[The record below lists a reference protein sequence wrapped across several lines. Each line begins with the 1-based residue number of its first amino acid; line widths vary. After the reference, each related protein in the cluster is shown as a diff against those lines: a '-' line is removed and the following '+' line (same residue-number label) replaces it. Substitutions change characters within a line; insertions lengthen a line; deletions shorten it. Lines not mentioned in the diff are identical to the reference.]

1 MIKLNHYLMT
11 FMTEKKL
18 KNSIVK
24 AAFESFGYKSDKTY
38 KWLRTQNEEIKNP
51 VKKNSEVR

>member
-24 AAFESFGYKSDKTY
+24 AAFESFGYKSDKMY
-38 KWLRTQNEEIKNP
+38 KWLRT
-51 VKKNSEVR
+51 